1 MGNTFIKFVLFL
13 FLLALFGCKN
23 TQKESV
29 KAVTSECN
37 DEKSYPL
44 GTDDIS
50 ELSGMKVE
58 IDNNR
63 AGLLLYIFDCENGG
77 FKVDRYLCGNG
88 GAIAGKKTFFCQA
101 HGNTLSINDEEKL
114 VLSDGRLHYFFKDEE
129 FRIISVY
136 FSFMES
142 QIYLFDEIAEEE
154 E

>member
-13 FLLALFGCKN
+13 FLLTLFGCKN

-29 KAVTSECN
+29 KVVSSECR

-50 ELSGMKVE
+50 ELSGMRVQVE
-58 IDNNR
+58 NG

-77 FKVDRYLCGNG
+77 LKVDRYLCGSG
-88 GAIAGKKTFFCQA
+88 VAIAGKKTFFCQTD
-101 HGNTLSINDEEKL
+101 GNTLNINDEEKL

-136 FSFMES
+136 SSFMES

>member
-50 ELSGMKVE
+50 ELSGMKIE
-58 IDNNR
+58 IDNNW

-77 FKVDRYLCGNG
+77 FKVDRYLCGSG
-88 GAIAGKKTFFCQA
+88 VAIAGKETFFCQTD
-101 HGNTLSINDEEKL
+101 GNTLKINDDEKL
-114 VLSDGRLHYFFKDEE
+114 VLSDGNLQYFYKDKEL
-129 FRIISVY
+129 RIISVY
-136 FSFMES
+136 SSFMKS
-142 QIYLFDEIAEEE
+142 QIYLFDEIVEEE
-154 E
+154 

>member
-23 TQKESV
+23 TQKKSV
-29 KAVTSECN
+29 KAVTNECN

-50 ELSGMKVE
+50 ELSGMKIE
-58 IDNNR
+58 IDNNW

-77 FKVDRYLCGNG
+77 FKVDRYLLGSG
-88 GAIAGKKTFFCQA
+88 VAIAGKETFFCQTD
-101 HGNTLSINDEEKL
+101 GNTININDEEKL

-136 FSFMES
+136 SSFMES
-142 QIYLFDEIAEEE
+142 QIYLFDEIVEEK
-154 E
+154 